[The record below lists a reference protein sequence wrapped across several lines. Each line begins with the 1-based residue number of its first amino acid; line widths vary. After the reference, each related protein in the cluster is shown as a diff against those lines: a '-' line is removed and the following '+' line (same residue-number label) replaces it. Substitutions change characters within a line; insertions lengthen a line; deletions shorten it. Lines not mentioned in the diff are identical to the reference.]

1 MIKMDDVASGFLK
14 TRINVDH
21 MGEDFIKLAVGFNS
35 MMEEI
40 EVLMEQ
46 VKLEQHQIEQIRLDA
61 LQSQIQPH
69 FLYNT
74 LDCIHW
80 QAVADGNKE
89 ISTMVKALA
98 KYYRICLSGGH
109 DIIPLKMEL
118 EEIIL

>member
-1 MIKMDDVASGFLK
+1 
-14 TRINVDH
+14 
-21 MGEDFIKLAVGFNS
+21 

-89 ISTMVKALA
+89 ISTMVKM
-98 KYYRICLSGGH
+98 
-109 DIIPLKMEL
+109 IIFG
-118 EEIIL
+118 